1 MTTSLHTLKRNG
13 EYKKTRVGR
22 GSKRGKT
29 SGRGTK
35 GQSARA
41 GNKKR
46 PELRDIIK
54 KLPKRRGYGKNRSH
68 TVDGTI
74 RDVTVLAL
82 SRVEKAFESGTTITP
97 RDFLEKGLVK
107 SRGAKI
113 PSIKIVGNGTVSKK
127 LYFSGVK
134 VSKSARSS
142 IESAGGTISDIATTP
157 QILDK

>member
-1 MTTSLHTLKRNG
+1 MTTALHTLKRTG
-13 EYKKTRVGR
+13 EHKSMRVGR

-74 RDVTVLAL
+74 RDVTAIAL
-82 SRVEKAFESGTTITP
+82 SRIEKVFESGANVTP
-97 RDFLEKGLVK
+97 KDLAEKGLFK
-107 SRGAKI
+107 SRGAKM
-113 PSIKIVGNGTVSKK
+113 PSIKIVGNDVVLKK
-127 LYFSGVK
+127 LSFSGVK
-134 VSKSARSS
+134 VSKAAHAS
-142 IESAGGTISDIATTP
+142 IEKAGGTVV
-157 QILDK
+157 

>member
-1 MTTSLHTLKRNG
+1 MTTALHTLKRMS
-13 EYKKTRVGR
+13 ERKSMRVGR

-74 RDVTVLAL
+74 LDTTALAL
-82 SRVEKAFESGTTITP
+82 SRVEKAFESGASITP
-97 RDFLEKGLVK
+97 KDLAEKGFVK
-107 SRGAKI
+107 IRGAKI
-113 PSIKIVGNGTVSKK
+113 PSIKIVGNGVVTKTLS
-127 LYFSGVK
+127 FSGVK
-134 VSKSARSS
+134 VSKSARDS
-142 IESAGGTISDIATTP
+142 IEKAGGSVDVSALPAKI
-157 QILDK
+157 